1 MNFKNINFMNQKYTS
16 NDIQN
21 DEISHDTQ
29 EIDYQN
35 LITRL
40 KEISTT
46 ITLLE
51 KTIFR

>member
-1 MNFKNINFMNQKYTS
+1 MNFQNITFMNQKFTS

-21 DEISHDTQ
+21 DEFTHDTQ

-40 KEISTT
+40 KEISTK

-51 KTIFR
+51 KTLFR

>member
-1 MNFKNINFMNQKYTS
+1 MNFKNITFMNQKYTS

-21 DEISHDTQ
+21 DEFINDNQ
-29 EIDYQN
+29 DIDYQN

-46 ITLLE
+46 IILLE